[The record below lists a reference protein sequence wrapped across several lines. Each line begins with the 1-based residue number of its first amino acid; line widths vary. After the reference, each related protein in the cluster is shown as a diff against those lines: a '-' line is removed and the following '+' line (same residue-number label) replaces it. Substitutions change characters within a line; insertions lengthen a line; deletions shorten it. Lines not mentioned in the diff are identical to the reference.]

1 MKKNVDHII
10 SQELQNKI
18 DSSIKLL
25 QSVAKGYDGVI
36 EVAYSGGKDSDV
48 ILQLAKEA
56 GIKYRAIY
64 KNTTIDPPGTIKHA
78 KDMGV
83 EVLKPKKTFFELV
96 EYAGFPNRFARFCCK
111 FLKEYKV
118 LDKVIMGVRKSESSK
133 RNKRYSEPT
142 ECRWYGKKTGEN
154 HVEAIYPILEW
165 TDDDVLQFLIS
176 RKITLAPHYYDELGN
191 IDITR
196 RLGCMCCPLTSK
208 KKRIAYFKEKP
219 RMVKAY
225 LRAGQKY
232 RDTHP
237 DGKTVKRYDSVY
249 EWFTR
254 DLFYSREE
262 EWQRVSNNTFEKID
276 YKLLLEEFFGI
287 DLTL

>member
-1 MKKNVDHII
+1 MI
-10 SQELQNKI
+10 SEELQKKI
-18 DSSIKLL
+18 DRSIKLL
-25 QSVAKGYDGVI
+25 QSVAKGYDGEI

-48 ILQLAKEA
+48 ILQLAKED
-56 GIKYRAIY
+56 GIRYRAIY

-78 KDMGV
+78 KDMGA
-83 EVLKPKKTFFELV
+83 EVMRPKQTFFQILEKNG
-96 EYAGFPNRFARFCCK
+96 YPSRFSRFCCK
-111 FLKEYKV
+111 YLKEYKV
-118 LDKVIMGVRKSESSK
+118 LDKAIIGVRKAESVK
-133 RNKRYSEPT
+133 RSKRYSEPT
-142 ECRWYGKKTGEN
+142 ECRWYGKKTEAN
-154 HVEAIYPILEW
+154 HVEAIYPILDW
-165 TDDDVLQFLIS
+165 TDDDVLQFILD
-176 RKITLAPHYYDELGN
+176 RKIQLAPRYYDENGN

-196 RLGCMCCPLTSK
+196 RLGCMGCPLISP

-237 DGKTVKRYDSVY
+237 DLKTVKRYDTVY

-254 DLFYSREE
+254 DVFYPAE
-262 EWQRVSNNTFEKID
+262 TAFEKVYDGLFGKPD
-276 YKLLLEEFFGI
+276 YKAFLEEQFGI